1 MHSECGNK
9 NPAFH
14 PCNMATLEKPNS
26 TVNPFTRFLWWCA
39 GADQRFLLL
48 SPYQDR
54 VKYAGIGGIVFS
66 TGLLAAFAGGFAFN
80 TAFGPK
86 AFAGEA
92 TNSAGHAV
100 ESLPWTIGTIAF
112 GICWGLL
119 IFNLDRFIV
128 SSTGKGDGTDNI
140 TLKEFGQSIPRL
152 LIALILGLTI
162 SKPLELK
169 IIETEINVELRK
181 KQQEK
186 LDLFNKNTY
195 NKFKEQI
202 TLIDNDIK
210 KLEGDREKL
219 VAEVREAEQAVR
231 DQMEGRSGSGAGI
244 GPLTRKLQEVA
255 DGKKAN
261 LADYDTRH
269 STELT
274 NLKTAREKKLAEQEE
289 ELNVKNKK
297 SAENLDGLL
306 ERISIAHDIGFWLG
320 IALTLIFLSIEM
332 GPIFFKMMMNK
343 GPYDYMVENYNYRM
357 YVQNGVVRE
366 EYVFEGRD
374 GMKLMEKVNFLEVEN
389 DRKEKIEQLKAQETL
404 SKQIIGS
411 WSGIKQ
417 KEIEADPG
425 KFFDEGSH
433 TKV

>member
-1 MHSECGNK
+1 
-9 NPAFH
+9 
-14 PCNMATLEKPNS
+14 MAILEKPNS
-26 TVNPFTRFLWWCA
+26 SVHPFTRFLWWCA
-39 GADQRFLLL
+39 GADLRFLLL

-66 TGLLAAFAGGFAFN
+66 TGLLAAFAGAFAFN

-86 AFAGEA
+86 VMAGDA
-92 TNSAGHAV
+92 TNAAGHTIN
-100 ESLPWTIGTIAF
+100 SLPWTLGTMAF

-140 TLKEFGQSIPRL
+140 TWKEFGQAVPRL

-186 LDLFNKNTY
+186 LDLFNRNTY
-195 NKFKEQI
+195 AKFKEQI
-202 TLIDNDIK
+202 AIIDADIK

-219 VAEVREAEQAVR
+219 AEELRSAEQAVR
-231 DQMEGRSGSGAGI
+231 DQMEGRSGAGAGI

-255 DGKKAN
+255 NEKKAN
-261 LADYDTRH
+261 LASFDGRH
-269 STELT
+269 ATELA
-274 NLKTAREKKLAEQEE
+274 NLKAGREKKLAEQED
-289 ELNVKNKK
+289 ELNVKNKQ

-320 IALTLIFLSIEM
+320 IALTFIFLSIEM

-357 YVQNGVVRE
+357 YVQNGIVKE

-404 SKQIIGS
+404 SKQIIGA

-417 KEIEADPG
+417 KEIDANPG
-425 KFFDEGSH
+425 NFFEEGGS

>member
-1 MHSECGNK
+1 
-9 NPAFH
+9 
-14 PCNMATLEKPNS
+14 MASLEKPTS
-26 TVNPFTRFLWWCA
+26 SAHWFTRFLWWCA
-39 GADQRFLLL
+39 GADQRFLML
-48 SPYQDR
+48 SPHQDR

-66 TGLLAAFAGGFAFN
+66 TGILAAFAGGFAFN

-86 AFAGEA
+86 AMAGDDA
-92 TNSAGHAV
+92 H
-100 ESLPWTIGTIAF
+100 PIAWQIASVIF
-112 GICWGLL
+112 GMCWGLL

-140 TLKEFGQSIPRL
+140 TLKEFGQAVPRL

-195 NKFKEQI
+195 AKFKDQI
-202 TLIDNDIK
+202 AQIDADIK
-210 KLEGDREKL
+210 KLEEDRKL
-219 VAEVREAEQAVR
+219 LNEDVLNSEQEFR
-231 DQMEGRSGSGAGI
+231 NQMEGRGGTGAGY
-244 GPLTRKLQEVA
+244 GPLAKKLEAKVME
-255 DGKKAN
+255 KKKI
-261 LADYDTRH
+261 LSDFDEQH
-269 STELT
+269 KSEL
-274 NLKTAREKKLAEQEE
+274 LGLRASREKKLSEQEN
-289 ELNVKNKK
+289 ELNVVNKK
-297 SAENLDGLL
+297 QAENLDGLL

-320 IALTLIFLSIEM
+320 IALTFIFLSIEM

-343 GPYDYMVENYNYRM
+343 GPYDYMLENYNYRM
-357 YVQNGVVRE
+357 YVQNGIVKE

-389 DRKEKIEQLKAQETL
+389 DRKEKVEQLKAQEAL
-404 SKQIIGS
+404 SKQIIGA

-417 KEIEADPG
+417 KEIDRNPG
-425 KFFDEGSH
+425 EFFEEGKSPG
-433 TKV
+433 V

>member
-1 MHSECGNK
+1 MNS
-9 NPAFH
+9 F
-14 PCNMATLEKPNS
+14 EKPS
-26 TVNPFTRFLWWCA
+26 AKVQRFTRFLWWCA

-48 SPYQDR
+48 SPHQDR

-86 AFAGEA
+86 GLAGDDVH
-92 TNSAGHAV
+92 SIGC
-100 ESLPWTIGTIAF
+100 TIGSAIF

-140 TLKEFGQSIPRL
+140 TLKEFGQAIPRL
-152 LIALILGLTI
+152 IIALILGLTI

-181 KQQEK
+181 KQQMK
-186 LDLFNKNTY
+186 LDEFNKNTY
-195 NKFKEQI
+195 AKFKDQI
-202 TLIDNDIK
+202 AQIDADIK
-210 KLEGDREKL
+210 KLETDRSVVVQRLKD
-219 VAEVREAEQAVR
+219 AEQEYL
-231 DQMEGRSGSGAGI
+231 DQMQGRAGMAGF
-244 GPLTRKLQEVA
+244 GPRAKQLEIFKNEKQKEVNDFDQRHA
-255 DGKKAN
+255 SELATLKAN
-261 LADYDTRH
+261 
-269 STELT
+269 
-274 NLKTAREKKLAEQEE
+274 REKKLKEQEN
-289 ELNVKNKK
+289 ELNVVNKK
-297 SAENLDGLL
+297 QAESLDGLL

-320 IALTLIFLSIEM
+320 IALTFIFLSIEM

-357 YVQNGVVRE
+357 YVQNGVVKE

-389 DRKEKIEQLKAQETL
+389 DRKEKIEQLKAQEAL
-404 SKQIIGS
+404 SKQIIGT

-417 KEIEADPG
+417 KEIDANPQD
-425 KFFDEGSH
+425 FFDERSN
-433 TKV
+433 KPA

>member
-1 MHSECGNK
+1 
-9 NPAFH
+9 
-14 PCNMATLEKPNS
+14 MATIDHPTN
-26 TVNPFTRFLWWCA
+26 TVHWFTRFLWWCA
-39 GADQRFLLL
+39 GADPRFLLL
-48 SPYQDR
+48 SPSQDR

-86 AFAGEA
+86 GLAGDDIHSIE
-92 TNSAGHAV
+92 
-100 ESLPWTIGTIAF
+100 WTIGSAF
-112 GICWGLL
+112 FGVCWGLL

-140 TLKEFGQSIPRL
+140 TLKEFGQAIPRL
-152 LIALILGLTI
+152 IIALILGLTI

-186 LDLFNKNTY
+186 LDEFNKNTY
-195 NKFKEQI
+195 SKFKEQI
-202 TLIDNDIK
+202 AQIDGDIK
-210 KLEGDREKL
+210 KLENDRNVLTQRLK
-219 VAEVREAEQAVR
+219 EAEQEYI
-231 DQMEGRSGSGAGI
+231 DQMQGRSGMAGY
-244 GPLTRKLQEVA
+244 GPRAKQLETFKNEKLNEINQFDQKHASE
-255 DGKKAN
+255 
-261 LADYDTRH
+261 
-269 STELT
+269 
-274 NLKTAREKKLAEQEE
+274 LKTLKENRDKKLKEQEN
-289 ELNVKNKK
+289 ELNVVNKK
-297 SAENLDGLL
+297 QAESLDGLL

-357 YVQNGVVRE
+357 YVQNGIVKE

-374 GMKLMEKVNFLEVEN
+374 GMKIMEKVNFLEVEN
-389 DRKEKIEQLKAQETL
+389 DRKEKIEQLKAQEAL
-404 SKQIIGS
+404 SKQIIGT

-417 KEIEADPG
+417 KEIDANPSS
-425 KFFDEGSH
+425 FYDERREN
-433 TKV
+433 KA

>member
-1 MHSECGNK
+1 
-9 NPAFH
+9 
-14 PCNMATLEKPNS
+14 MATIE
-26 TVNPFTRFLWWCA
+26 NPTHTAHWFTRFLWWCA
-39 GADQRFLLL
+39 GADPRFLLL
-48 SPYQDR
+48 SPSQDR

-86 AFAGEA
+86 GLAGDDIHSIE
-92 TNSAGHAV
+92 
-100 ESLPWTIGTIAF
+100 WTIGSAIF

-140 TLKEFGQSIPRL
+140 TLKEFGQAIPRL
-152 LIALILGLTI
+152 IIALILGLTI

-186 LDLFNKNTY
+186 LDEFNKNTY
-195 NKFKEQI
+195 AKFKEQI
-202 TLIDNDIK
+202 AQIDSDIK
-210 KLEGDREKL
+210 KLESDRNVLTQRLK
-219 VAEVREAEQAVR
+219 EAEQEYI
-231 DQMEGRSGSGAGI
+231 DQMQGRAGTAGY
-244 GPLTRKLQEVA
+244 GPRAKQLESFKNEKQNEINQFDQKHASEL
-255 DGKKAN
+255 KA
-261 LADYDTRH
+261 
-269 STELT
+269 
-274 NLKTAREKKLAEQEE
+274 LKENREKKLKEQEN
-289 ELNVKNKK
+289 ELNVVNKK
-297 SAENLDGLL
+297 QAESLDGLL

-320 IALTLIFLSIEM
+320 IALTFIFLSIEM

-357 YVQNGVVRE
+357 YVQNGIVKE

-374 GMKLMEKVNFLEVEN
+374 GMKIMEKVNFLEVEN
-389 DRKEKIEQLKAQETL
+389 DRKEKVEQLKAQEAL
-404 SKQIIGS
+404 SKQIIGT

-417 KEIEADPG
+417 KEIESNPSA
-425 KFFDEGSH
+425 FYDERSEN
-433 TKV
+433 KA

>member
-1 MHSECGNK
+1 
-9 NPAFH
+9 
-14 PCNMATLEKPNS
+14 MATLEKPAYA
-26 TVNPFTRFLWWCA
+26 VNPFTRFLWWCA

-86 AFAGEA
+86 AMAGDL
-92 TNSAGHAV
+92 TNTAGHTV
-100 ESLPWTIGTIAF
+100 NSIPWTIATLFF

-140 TLKEFGQSIPRL
+140 TWKEFGQAIPRL
-152 LIALILGLTI
+152 MIALILGLTI

-195 NKFKEQI
+195 AKFKEQI
-202 TLIDNDIK
+202 ALIDKDIK

-219 VAEVREAEQAVR
+219 ADEVKNAQQAVR
-231 DQMEGRSGSGAGI
+231 DQMEGRSGAGAGI
-244 GPLTRKLQEVA
+244 GPLTRKLQEIA
-255 DGKKAN
+255 NEKKAV
-261 LADYDTRH
+261 LADFDARH
-269 STELT
+269 ATELG
-274 NLKTAREKKLAEQEE
+274 NLKSGREKKLAEQEE
-289 ELNVKNKK
+289 ELNVKNKQ

-320 IALTLIFLSIEM
+320 IALTFIFLSIEM

-343 GPYDYMVENYNYRM
+343 GPYDYMVENYNYLM
-357 YVQNGVVRE
+357 YVQNGIVKE

-389 DRKEKIEQLKAQETL
+389 DRKEKIEQLKAQEML
-404 SKQIIGS
+404 GKQIIGA

-417 KEIEADPG
+417 KEIDANPDR
-425 KFFDEGSH
+425 FFEESSN
-433 TKV
+433 KKA